1 LNCGVLRSPPAELDP
16 TILSKQ
22 QFNQAVFTVYAPL
35 RNQFSTCS
43 DTMFDFQIS
52 KEEFVEEFCREDE
65 KKFL

>member
-1 LNCGVLRSPPAELDP
+1 VEFLDLLQQSLILP
-16 TILSKQ
+16 FLSKQ

-35 RNQFSTCS
+35 RNQSTSS
-43 DTMFDFQIS
+43 DIMFVFLIS